1 MMDDKLNLC
10 LGSEGELWQSDLSWE
25 WRVRVRRNRAP
36 QGTRHWQIHPARRIS
51 EAFCFE
57 SWLLTSD
64 PHPSSCQPL
73 KDASPCQ
80 GSSAPLILVI
90 HFPDRPRPI
99 LFWRMKRGRLKY
111 LFLHN
116 NGPARFK
123 AITLFLLPYHCRSL
137 AGLKMFTELEE
148 LVVDNNLLGNDLRLP
163 RLPNLH
169 TLTLN
174 KNQISFQANP
184 SAPFLILICGLR
196 RRRKMAGGSLGVNS
210 LFCRHSRV
218 STASLCLERSSF

>member
-1 MMDDKLNLC
+1 MIDDKLNLC

-64 PHPSSCQPL
+64 PHPSSCQRL

-90 HFPDRPRPI
+90 HSPDRP
-99 LFWRMKRGRLKY
+99 GRA
-111 LFLHN
+111 H
-116 NGPARFK
+116 
-123 AITLFLLPYHCRSL
+123 T
-137 AGLKMFTELEE
+137 
-148 LVVDNNLLGNDLRLP
+148 
-163 RLPNLH
+163 LH
-169 TLTLN
+169 THERLRPCFSLFFRCT
-174 KNQISFQANP
+174 
-184 SAPFLILICGLR
+184 GLDFGSR
-196 RRRKMAGGSLGVNS
+196 NTFFSPPVALLLQVTHRPQNVHWAGGAGGGQQP
-210 LFCRHSRV
+210 
-218 STASLCLERSSF
+218 AWERPPPAQAAQPAHPDAQ

>member
-1 MMDDKLNLC
+1 MIDDKLNLC

-90 HFPDRPRPI
+90 HSPDRPGPTLSTHIWKSEAVLFFFFPAEGRI
-99 LFWRMKRGRLKY
+99 LEVV
-111 LFLHN
+111 
-116 NGPARFK
+116 
-123 AITLFLLPYHCRSL
+123 TLFFSFFFSPVALLLQVTRWPQNVHW
-137 AGLKMFTELEE
+137 
-148 LVVDNNLLGNDLRLP
+148 
-163 RLPNLH
+163 
-169 TLTLN
+169 
-174 KNQISFQANP
+174 
-184 SAPFLILICGLR
+184 
-196 RRRKMAGGSLGVNS
+196 AGGAGGGQQP
-210 LFCRHSRV
+210 
-218 STASLCLERSSF
+218 AWERPPPAQIAQPPHPDAQ